1 MKKRIR
7 LRLLLYFSISMLVF
21 ALFIGV
27 IFTSLFSRHNLDVHK
42 ASLEDRAEQ
51 IAYALVTLPAGLED
65 VGRGHGKMN
74 MQMGR
79 GFTYYLQFLN
89 ILAPDDYW
97 IISPDLEQVT
107 LGLSPDEVSY
117 KPLPEGAV
125 ELAQAA
131 LAGQNSFSESLG
143 SLFGRPS
150 ITVATPLQTS
160 GGEILGAVILN
171 EQISN
176 VRGATTNGLL
186 ILIFS
191 ISVAIILS
199 AAVANLLA
207 GRFTNPLRKMK
218 LAAQRISAGDYL
230 AKTEVSQEDEIG
242 ELAIALDEMAEQ
254 LQLASQT
261 SARQEQQRRDFI
273 ANISHELRTPVT
285 VIRGSLEAIQDG
297 VVSEPARVAEYHDQ
311 MLSESIYL
319 ERMVNDLLDLARL
332 QNPDFAIEMQKVD
345 LREITADAVRSG
357 ERLARPKNITLR
369 FDTVGQDFAMPGDY
383 SRLRQMLMIILDNA
397 VKFSPAAS
405 EVSVRLERTA
415 EQIRLSVRDQGSG
428 ITPEEMPYLFE
439 RFQKQRSE
447 ANKTGTGLGLSIAK
461 QIADRHGITIYV
473 TSQSGQG
480 SEFVFTLHLA
490 G

>member
-42 ASLEDRAEQ
+42 ASLEDQAER
-51 IAYALVTLPAGLED
+51 IAFALVTLPAGLEG
-65 VGRGHGKMN
+65 VAGGHGN

-79 GFTYYLQFLN
+79 GFAYYLQFLN

-107 LGLSPDEVSY
+107 LGLNLDEVSY

-125 ELAQAA
+125 ELAKAA

-143 SLFGRPS
+143 SLFGKPS
-150 ITVATPLQTS
+150 ITVATPLRTLD
-160 GGEILGAVILN
+160 GKILGAVILN
-171 EQISN
+171 EQISD
-176 VRGATTNGLL
+176 VQGATTNGLL
-186 ILIFS
+186 ILLFS
-191 ISVAIILS
+191 IGVAIVLS

-230 AKTEVSQEDEIG
+230 AKTEVSQADEIG
-242 ELAIALDEMAEQ
+242 ELALALDDMAEQ
-254 LQLASQT
+254 LHLASQA
-261 SARQEQQRRDFI
+261 SARLEQQRRDFI

-285 VIRGSLEAIQDG
+285 VIRGSLEAISDG
-297 VVSEPARVAEYHDQ
+297 VVSEPARMAEYHEQ
-311 MLSESIYL
+311 MLVESVYL

-357 ERLARPKNITLR
+357 ERLARPKGVTLR
-369 FDTVGQDFAMPGDY
+369 LDVSGQDFAIQGDY
-383 SRLRQMLMIILDNA
+383 SRLRQMLLIILDNA
-397 VKFSPAAS
+397 VKFSPSSA
-405 EVSVRLERTA
+405 EVSIRLERLA
-415 EQIRLSVRDQGSG
+415 DQIRLSVRDHGSG
-428 ITPEEMPYLFE
+428 ISAEEMPYLFE
-439 RFQKQRSE
+439 RFHKQRSE

-461 QIADRHGITIYV
+461 QIADRHGITIEV
-473 TSQSGQG
+473 ASEPGQG
-480 SEFVFTLHLA
+480 SDFVFSLPIA